1 MFQLTILKFLFY
13 YLKNQYLIQFITIIF
28 FIFLL
33 SILYFLFLVTH
44 FFILNNLPINC
55 FLLFLIATLFNNV
68 QFLATQFLFLK
79 IEFLNFFIQVSIQ
92 DVQYYTFIWFDFDYL
107 IIFIFHISNFH
118 FAIIDYF
125 STFHECFLISFYWT
139 FISKLYN
146 YYNSVILV

>member
-68 QFLATQFLFLK
+68 QFLATQFRFLK

-92 DVQYYTFIWFDFDYL
+92 DVQYYTFI
-107 IIFIFHISNFH
+107 
-118 FAIIDYF
+118 
-125 STFHECFLISFYWT
+125 
-139 FISKLYN
+139 
-146 YYNSVILV
+146 